1 MALSSSKYAGQLHA
15 RFLLGAAIAEGWAEQ
30 HSSIM
35 YCRWHERLSNV
46 LPKFDI

>member
-35 YCRWHERLSNV
+35 YCRWHEHLSNV